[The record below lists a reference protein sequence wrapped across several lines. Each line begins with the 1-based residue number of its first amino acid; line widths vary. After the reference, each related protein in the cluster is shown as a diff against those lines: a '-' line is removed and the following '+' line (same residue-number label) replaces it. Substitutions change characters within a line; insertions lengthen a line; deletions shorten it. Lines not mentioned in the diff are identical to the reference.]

1 MFEES
6 ENDDL
11 DENRPIIETDL
22 SSKDDVEI
30 KKCASK
36 KIVTFSETE
45 KNTNIDYKAMVV
57 NKSETVKR
65 FFAMVLRKLMMKMR
79 KLSKNYSFIIK
90 TMAHEKR
97 MLMES
102 LTPAQSESCHT
113 MQVCE
118 LNFHS

>member
-6 ENDDL
+6 ENDEL
-11 DENRPIIETDL
+11 DGNYVIGTDL
-22 SSKDDVEI
+22 SLKDDADV

-36 KIVTFSETE
+36 KNVTFSEID
-45 KNTNIDYKAMVV
+45 KSTNIDYKAMVV
-57 NKSETVKR
+57 DKSETVRR
-65 FFAMVLRKLMMKMR
+65 FFSMALRKLMMKMH

-113 MQVCE
+113 M
-118 LNFHS
+118 